1 VIVVK
6 VYVMTDL
13 EGPAMVSTWA
23 QTRDYAP
30 GEKQR
35 SEYFLTGEVNAC
47 VDGCLDFDSDAEVIV
62 LDGHGSGG
70 IDEMLF
76 HPQAKLI
83 AGRGFRPPY
92 YLDESFD
99 AVMFIGQHARAGQGS
114 VLCHTQNSKTVEYH
128 KVNGIELGEFGSFAL
143 MAGCLG
149 VPTVLAGGDDVLVAE
164 AKELIPDIVGVAVK
178 QSLGPELALHLSH
191 EAASQL
197 IREQAAEACARIAD
211 IEPFFIPGPYTKE
224 IRVKP
229 GCSIQG
235 YLGPGV
241 EVIDERTVRKTSDS
255 IFDLW
260 P

>member
-1 VIVVK
+1 MKI
-6 VYVMTDL
+6 YIMTDL
-13 EGPAMVSTWA
+13 EGAAMLSTWA
-23 QTRDYAP
+23 QVRDYTP
-30 GEKQR
+30 QEKQR
-35 SEYFLTGEVNAC
+35 SEYFLTGEVNAG
-47 VDGCLDFDSDAEVIV
+47 VDGCLDFDPDTEVIV
-62 LDGHGSGG
+62 LDGHGGGG
-70 IDEMLF
+70 IDEILF
-76 HPQAKLI
+76 HPKAKLI

-92 YLDESFD
+92 YLDESYD

-128 KVNGIELGEFGSFAL
+128 KVNDIELGEFGSFAL

-149 VPTVLAGGDDVLVAE
+149 VPTILAAGDDVLIAE
-164 AKELIPDIVGVAVK
+164 AKELIPNIVGAAVK

-191 EAASQL
+191 EAACQL
-197 IREQAAEACARIAD
+197 VREKAAEACEQID
-211 IEPFFIPGPYTKE
+211 SIEPFFIPGPYTKE

-241 EVIDERTVRKTSDS
+241 EVVDELTVRKTSNS